1 MAAPSGPP
9 GPPPKA
15 AVSGPPQ
22 LSEAA
27 INYMNLIAPGDG
39 PVKGAGRGG
48 AKAKAKSSASGRR
61 HKVET
66 FVSISISIKCFR
78 LSTFH
83 QTFP

>member
-1 MAAPSGPP
+1 MAAPTGPP

-27 INYMNLIAPGDG
+27 INYMNMVAPGDTG
-39 PVKGAGRGG
+39 KGQGR
-48 AKAKAKSSASGRR
+48 AKPKAKSSASGRR

-66 FVSISISIKCFR
+66 FVSKGVCQSHVFEFGHFTT
-78 LSTFH
+78 LS
-83 QTFP
+83 PS

>member
-15 AVSGPPQ
+15 AASGPAQ

-27 INYMNLIAPGDG
+27 INYMNMVAPSDG
-39 PVKGAGRGG
+39 PKAPRGG

-66 FVSISISIKCFR
+66 FVSNVSINQMS
-78 LSTFH
+78 LT
-83 QTFP
+83 

>member
-1 MAAPSGPP
+1 MAAPTGPP

-27 INYMNLIAPGDG
+27 INYMNMVAPGDG
-39 PVKGAGRGG
+39 PAKGPGRGV
-48 AKAKAKSSASGRR
+48 KAKANSASGRR

-66 FVSISISIKCFR
+66 FVSISISIKFFR